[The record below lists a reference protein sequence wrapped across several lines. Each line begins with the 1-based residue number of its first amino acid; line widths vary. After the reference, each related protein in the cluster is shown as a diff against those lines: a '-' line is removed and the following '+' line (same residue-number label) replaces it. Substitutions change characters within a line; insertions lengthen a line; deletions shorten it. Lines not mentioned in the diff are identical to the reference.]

1 MTVAV
6 AVMKMN
12 KNKKTMISIKKLI
25 QLWKEVQ
32 IQKEFLR
39 IQQINRFKILSSN
52 IQANPKDKLIIMK
65 LKYN

>member
-12 KNKKTMISIKKLI
+12 KKTMILIKKLI

-52 IQANPKDKLIIMK
+52 IQANPKD
-65 LKYN
+65 